1 VRTSIAIQGLSQEQ
15 RELWDRV
22 DELWAQSRSRD
33 RALIGSA
40 LHPQYVGWDM
50 STELPHD
57 KDSAIE
63 SVTGDTPVLQRY
75 SLFPHSV
82 QVYEHKVGVVH
93 YSYRATV
100 EPRVGMP
107 LDVTG
112 KWTEVYLKQGDQWT
126 MVAVSGRPDA
136 SLEHEP
142 QNVEG
147 GA

>member
-15 RELWDRV
+15 RELWNRV
-22 DELWAQSRSRD
+22 DELWAHSRRRD
-33 RALIGSA
+33 QALIGSA
-40 LHPQYVGWDM
+40 LHPRYVGWDM

-63 SVTGDTPVLQRY
+63 SVAGDTPVLQSY
-75 SLFPHSV
+75 ALFPHSV

-100 EPRVGMP
+100 EPRVGMS

-136 SLEHEP
+136 SLGHEP
-142 QNVEG
+142 QNVD
-147 GA
+147 AAA

>member
-1 VRTSIAIQGLSQEQ
+1 MRTSVAIQELSREQ
-15 RELWDRV
+15 RDLWERV
-22 DELWAQSRSRD
+22 DQLWALSRTRD

-40 LHPQYVGWDM
+40 LHPQDVGWDM
-50 STELPHD
+50 STELPHG

-63 SVTGDTPVLQRY
+63 AVTGDTPVLQGY
-75 SLFPHSV
+75 SLSAHSV

-107 LDVTG
+107 VDVTG

-136 SLEHEP
+136 SLGHEP
-142 QNVEG
+142 QNVD
-147 GA
+147 AAA